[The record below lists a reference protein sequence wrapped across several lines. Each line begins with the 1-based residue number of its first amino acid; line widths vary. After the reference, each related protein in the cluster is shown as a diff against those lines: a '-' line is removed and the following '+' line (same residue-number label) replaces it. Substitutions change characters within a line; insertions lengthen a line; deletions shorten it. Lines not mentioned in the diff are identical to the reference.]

1 MRSSIVREDGV
12 YLANTRFQN
21 MSGEIQYIAVFI
33 FFIRD
38 CMVFHGEPSDVDFTF
53 PSDFARKI
61 LDLKRELAPDI
72 QNVTNEPEE
81 STSKYRITTSGL
93 VLAEFSSGRANQEIS
108 LSSGFFGGVSYS
120 LTQKYDFFMDY
131 MNPERSGPRNFE
143 IIKNSPL
150 KFYSF

>member
-38 CMVFHGEPSDVDFTF
+38 CMVFHGEPSDVDFSF
-53 PSDFARKI
+53 SSDFVRKI
-61 LDLKRELAPDI
+61 LDLKRELAVDI
-72 QNVTNEPEE
+72 LNVTNEPEE
-81 STSKYRITTSGL
+81 YTSKYRIATNGT
-93 VLAEFSSGRANQEIS
+93 VIAEFDGGRANQEIS
-108 LSSGFFGGVSYS
+108 LTSGFFGGVSYS
-120 LTQKYDFFMDY
+120 LTQKYHFFMDY

-143 IIKNSPL
+143 IISNAPL
-150 KFYSF
+150 KFHSF